1 MAVNDNWEKVY
12 SSNGLG
18 GKTQIVTMS
27 KSTITNA
34 EMLAAIRAAEAEG
47 NTVAGTIKATNVLT
61 LALQGAGITAG
72 SNYGA
77 SGVTSAVVATFED

>member
-27 KSTITNA
+27 KSSISNA
-34 EMLAAIRAAEAEG
+34 EMLAAI
-47 NTVAGTIKATNVLT
+47 TVAGTIKATNVLT
-61 LALQGAGITAG
+61 LAVQGAGITAG

-77 SGVTSAVVATFED
+77 SGVTAAVVATFED